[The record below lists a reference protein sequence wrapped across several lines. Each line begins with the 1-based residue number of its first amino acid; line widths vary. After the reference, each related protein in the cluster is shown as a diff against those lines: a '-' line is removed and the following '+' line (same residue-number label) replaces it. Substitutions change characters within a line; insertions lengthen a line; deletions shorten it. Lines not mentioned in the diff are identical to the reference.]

1 MAGERSGEW
10 QVAIDQLKE
19 IEPDVILLDL
29 MMPEMDG
36 FQFVAALQEHPAW
49 SRIPVIVI
57 TARDLSAEDRRRL
70 NSGVELILLKESFN
84 PSDLV
89 DRVRQLV
96 AKGPTASG
104 AGDCLVTRIL
114 YVEDNDDNV
123 YMLKMRLELLEGFE
137 VLVADNGETGC
148 AQAIAQQPDVI

>member
-1 MAGERSGEW
+1 MWLEPLQWLVSEAENGR
-10 QVAIDQLKE
+10 VAIDQLKE

-36 FQFVAALQEHPAW
+36 FQFVAALQEHQAW

-96 AKGPTASG
+96 AKRPRPQAVPEAAS
-104 AGDCLVTRIL
+104 
-114 YVEDNDDNV
+114 
-123 YMLKMRLELLEGFE
+123 
-137 VLVADNGETGC
+137 
-148 AQAIAQQPDVI
+148 

>member
-1 MAGERSGEW
+1 
-10 QVAIDQLKE
+10 VAIDQLKE

-36 FQFVAALQEHPAW
+36 FSSLRHCRAPGLVAN
-49 SRIPVIVI
+49 SVIVI

-84 PSDLV
+84 PSELG

-96 AKGPTASG
+96 AKRPQPQAVPETAS
-104 AGDCLVTRIL
+104 
-114 YVEDNDDNV
+114 
-123 YMLKMRLELLEGFE
+123 
-137 VLVADNGETGC
+137 
-148 AQAIAQQPDVI
+148 